1 MENKNDTEQ
10 NQHIQSQQ
18 IAQQTAQQTQK
29 QLVRKFELA
38 VFEEDLESPQRWKKV
53 HYDQPIIIEVTSPK
67 ELQDK
72 LKLYTE
78 CGQMAKVIREI
89 DPPTKEQITAS
100 LQQAT
105 QQIKP
110 SMNQQLEVQQLCT
123 MSPVQSVRQDLPS
136 QVAAQHIQ
144 PTQPT
149 QTRKP
154 KYYKVGD
161 IDIKDDNGKIYQ
173 KQWMKLTDTEAANF
187 RLVNDKNNAIVNM
200 NGKHLEMKKW
210 ILVQNSDEDESTQL
224 EENMNS

>member
-18 IAQQTAQQTQK
+18 IAQETQK

-100 LQQAT
+100 VQQAT

-136 QVAAQHIQ
+136 QVAAQ